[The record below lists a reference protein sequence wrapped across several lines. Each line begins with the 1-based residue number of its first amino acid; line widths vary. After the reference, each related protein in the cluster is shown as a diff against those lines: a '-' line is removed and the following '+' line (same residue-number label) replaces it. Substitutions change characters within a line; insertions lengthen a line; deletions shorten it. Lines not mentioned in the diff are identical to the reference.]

1 MSWIPETYEAPA
13 SLSGDY
19 LKIKSGE
26 THKIRILGEFK
37 HPKTAIMG
45 WLGWKEEMGERHPI
59 RCEYKSEGFDE
70 CAKNST
76 DKPRHFWA
84 LIIWLCDVKRIAVWE
99 ITQKTIQDAI
109 VTLSNNPDWGNP
121 TKYNLSVSRK
131 GESLPDTVYTVVPA
145 PPIAPAPDEAKQAAR
160 DADIDLQKLFTG
172 ENPFGKVPE
181 TLPRSGE
188 EIHDDIPFQ

>member
-45 WLGWKEEMGERHPI
+45 WLAWSDEMGERHPI
-59 RCEYKSEGFDE
+59 RGSYTSEGFDE
-70 CAKNST
+70 CKKYT
-76 DKPRHFWA
+76 EKPKHFWA
-84 LIIWLCDVKRIAVWE
+84 LVIWLCDVKRIAVWE
-99 ITQKTIQDAI
+99 ITQKTIQDSI
-109 VTLSNNPDWGNP
+109 VTLSNNPDWGSP

-131 GESLPDTVYTVVPA
+131 GESLSDTVYTVVPA
-145 PPIAPAPDEAKQAAR
+145 PPIAPASDEAKQAAR
-160 DADIDLQKLFTG
+160 DADIDLQKLFAG